1 MKIEQTPLK
10 DCFVLT
16 PAILEDERGT
26 FYETYNKNLFK
37 KVTGLDVN
45 FVQDNQSTSRLGV
58 LRGLHYQAGTMAQAK
73 LVRVLEGHIL
83 DDVKQQQL
91 FVPRGFAHGFVT
103 LSPKSTFAY
112 KCDNLYDKSSERGI
126 IYSDA
131 TLQLDWHL
139 PNDKFIISEKD
150 LKLPSFLEAIAE

>member
-1 MKIEQTPLK
+1 M
-10 DCFVLT
+10 
-16 PAILEDERGT
+16 
-26 FYETYNKNLFK
+26 FK

-58 LRGLHYQAGTMAQAK
+58 IRGLHYQAGTMAQAK
-73 LVRVLEGHIL
+73 LVRVLEGHVLDIVVDIRSNSETFGRHFSIIL

-91 FVPRGFAHGFVT
+91 FVPRGFAHVFVT

-131 TLQLDWHL
+131 TLQLDWNL

-150 LKLPSFLEAIAE
+150 LKLPSFLEATSK

>member
-73 LVRVLEGHIL
+73 LVRVLE
-83 DDVKQQQL
+83 
-91 FVPRGFAHGFVT
+91 
-103 LSPKSTFAY
+103 
-112 KCDNLYDKSSERGI
+112 
-126 IYSDA
+126 
-131 TLQLDWHL
+131 
-139 PNDKFIISEKD
+139 
-150 LKLPSFLEAIAE
+150 

>member
-16 PAILEDERGT
+16 PAIIEDERGT

-73 LVRVLEGHIL
+73 LVRVLEGHVLDIVVDIRSDSETFGRHFSIIL

-91 FVPRGFAHGFVT
+91 FVQRGFAHGFVT
-103 LSPKSTFAY
+103 L
-112 KCDNLYDKSSERGI
+112 
-126 IYSDA
+126 
-131 TLQLDWHL
+131 
-139 PNDKFIISEKD
+139 
-150 LKLPSFLEAIAE
+150 